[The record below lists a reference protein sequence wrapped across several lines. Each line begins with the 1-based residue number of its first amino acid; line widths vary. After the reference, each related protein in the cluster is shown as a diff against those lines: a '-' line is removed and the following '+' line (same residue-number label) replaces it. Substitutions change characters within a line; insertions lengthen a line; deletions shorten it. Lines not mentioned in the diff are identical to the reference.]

1 MDIVFTIGS
10 QKAFFRKLIGM
21 KYTDV
26 LDEELEIDS
35 EIESLNKNFRKYIE
49 QVFSPT
55 FLNKIDR
62 VFKEPL
68 IIRQFKEKS
77 NVMAVT
83 VGSQISVNTKMFQ
96 ELSTD
101 RGMVYIIH
109 ELFHVLQ
116 NLSQFNEVRT
126 VNRILMKKTMN
137 KVNEANINSFLTGKE
152 QNIHSNYK
160 DEFLSYCSN
169 FAFNWKFAPELKQE
183 YYETLKNS
191 GLFNMESKWWSK
203 RFKPSQE

>member
-1 MDIVFTIGS
+1 MNYIAI
-10 QKAFFRKLIGM
+10 LN
-21 KYTDV
+21 
-26 LDEELEIDS
+26 EELEIDS

-62 VFKEPL
+62 VFKKPL

-83 VGSQISVNTKMFQ
+83 IGSQISVNIKMFK

-137 KVNEANINSFLTGKE
+137 KIDKTNINSFLTGKE
-152 QNIHSNYK
+152 QNIHSDYK

-169 FAFNWKFAPELKQE
+169 FSFNWSLAPELKQE
-183 YYETLKNS
+183 YYDTLKNS

-203 RFKPSQE
+203 RFRPS